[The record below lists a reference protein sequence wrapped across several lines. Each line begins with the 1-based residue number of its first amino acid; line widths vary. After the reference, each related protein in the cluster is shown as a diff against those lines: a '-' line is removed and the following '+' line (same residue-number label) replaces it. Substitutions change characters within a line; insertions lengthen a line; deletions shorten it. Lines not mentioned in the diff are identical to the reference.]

1 MRLFVI
7 LDEAAR
13 MSRHRSDEGEK
24 EEYLDGDEAISFLNG
39 L

>member
-13 MSRHRSDEGEK
+13 MSRQRAGEDEK